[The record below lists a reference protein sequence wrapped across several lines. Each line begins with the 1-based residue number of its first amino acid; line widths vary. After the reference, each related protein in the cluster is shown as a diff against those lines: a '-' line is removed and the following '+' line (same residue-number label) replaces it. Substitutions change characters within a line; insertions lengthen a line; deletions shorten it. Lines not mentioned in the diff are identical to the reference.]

1 MSHFLHRS
9 LATKMPIAVR
19 GDGCYIFDSDG
30 RRYLD
35 GSGGAAVA
43 CLGHSHPK
51 VIAAIEAQ
59 VRKISCAHT
68 VFFGNEPSE
77 ELADYMIARAPRGFE
92 RFLTVGDGSVA
103 VETAIKL
110 QRQYWMERGKPER
123 RYIISRLQSYHGN
136 TLGALSVGGNARRRE
151 PYAPLLSPSVA
162 HIEPC
167 YAYRYQRPDETL
179 EAYGTRS
186 ANLLEA
192 AILELGTENVG
203 AFIAEPVVGAT
214 AGCLAA
220 APGYFKRI
228 REICDRHDVLFIADE
243 IMCGMGRTGSLFA
256 CEQEGVVPDLITVA
270 KGLGG
275 GYQPV
280 GGVLAHGK
288 VMQPIEAGSKALANG
303 HTYMGH
309 AVASAAALAVQRVIE
324 EENLVERVRVLGK
337 GLGERLRARFGE
349 HPNVGDVRGR
359 GLFWAIEFVAD
370 RATRKPFA
378 PALRL
383 NQRVKDEAMARGL
396 ACYPSAGTADGVNGD
411 HVLFA
416 PPYIVT
422 ESQLDEL
429 TEIAGLAVEA
439 AIESLPH

>member
-123 RYIISRLQSYHGN
+123 RYVVSRLQSYHGN

-349 HPNVGDVRGR
+349 HPNVGDIRGR
-359 GLFWAIEFVAD
+359 GLFWAIEFVTD
-370 RATRKPFA
+370 RATKKPFA
-378 PALRL
+378 PALRV

>member
-123 RYIISRLQSYHGN
+123 RYVVSRLQSYHGN

-288 VMQPIEAGSKALANG
+288 VMQPIEVGSKALANG

>member
-123 RYIISRLQSYHGN
+123 RYVISRLQSYHGN
-136 TLGALSVGGNARRRE
+136 TLGALSVGGNARCRE

-349 HPNVGDVRGR
+349 HPNVGDIRGR
-359 GLFWAIEFVAD
+359 GLFWAIEFVTD
-370 RATRKPFA
+370 RATKKPFA
-378 PALRL
+378 PALRV